1 MFFFD
6 IFFHYSFLYL
16 DKRRKEMAK
25 RLKTKR
31 KLKFGYK
38 VLLSIGIALSSFFFI
53 FHILYNKFLIKLDNE
68 TLINHLVDYNLNTKK
83 SHTIFYDIVNLN
95 STNFLLKY
103 TLGVDTLKE
112 EEEEVSGVE
121 AGYVE
126 DPYDTKVKEPVLYI
140 YNTHQTE
147 GYQKSNNASYNI
159 TPSVLM
165 ASYILRE
172 SLNDLGIP
180 SMVETNDIAELLR
193 VHNWKYSYS
202 YAASK
207 ILLEDAIKKNPSLVY
222 FIDLHRDSMS
232 YDITTTTID
241 NKKFAKVLF
250 VIGKDHPNYEK
261 NLKMAEAINNYIK
274 GINPKLTRGI
284 SQKGGS
290 GVNGIYNQNISPNA
304 ILIELGGQYNTIT
317 EINNTLNILA
327 EAIYHYVKGE

>member
-1 MFFFD
+1 
-6 IFFHYSFLYL
+6 
-16 DKRRKEMAK
+16 MAK
-25 RLKTKR
+25 KFKSKR
-31 KLKFGYK
+31 KLKFRYK
-38 VLLSIGIALSSFFFI
+38 ILFSMSIVFVSFIYI
-53 FHILYNKFLIKLDNE
+53 FHLLYNKFLVKIDNE
-68 TLINHLVDYNLNTKK
+68 MLINHLVNYNLNTKK
-83 SHTIFYDIVNLN
+83 NNNVFYDIVNLN

-103 TLGVDTLKE
+103 TLGVDTIREDE
-112 EEEEVSGVE
+112 EEIVSGVE
-121 AGYVE
+121 AGYIE
-126 DPYDTKVKEPVLYI
+126 DPYDAKVKEPILYI

-193 VHNWKYSYS
+193 VHSWKYSYS

-207 ILLEDAIKKNPSLVY
+207 ILLEDAIRKNPSLVY

-232 YDITTTTID
+232 YDITTTTIED
-241 NKKFAKVLF
+241 KKYAKVLF

-261 NLKMAEAINNYIK
+261 NLKMAEAINDYIK
-274 GINPKLTRGI
+274 NVNPKLTRGI

-304 ILIELGGQYNTIT
+304 ILIELGGQYNNIT
-317 EINNTLNILA
+317 EINNTLSILA
-327 EAIYHYVKGE
+327 DAIYHYVKGE

>member
-1 MFFFD
+1 MK
-6 IFFHYSFLYL
+6 
-16 DKRRKEMAK
+16 KRI
-25 RLKTKR
+25 KTKR

-38 VLLSIGIALSSFFFI
+38 ILFSSMIALSSFLFI
-53 FHILYNKFLIKLDNE
+53 FHLLYNKFLIKLDNE
-68 TLINHLVDYNLNTKK
+68 TLISHLVDYNLNTKK
-83 SHTIFYDIVNLN
+83 THNIFYDIVNLN

-103 TLGVDTLKE
+103 TLGVDTLQE
-112 EEEEVSGVE
+112 DQDELVSGIE
-121 AGYVE
+121 AEYIE
-126 DPYDTKVKEPVLYI
+126 DPYDAKVKEPILYI

-193 VHNWKYSYS
+193 VHSWKYSYS

-207 ILLEDAIKKNPSLVY
+207 ILLEDAMKKNPTLTY

-232 YDITTTTID
+232 YDITTTTIE
-241 NKKFAKVLF
+241 NKKYAKVLF
-250 VIGKDHPNYEK
+250 VIGKDNPNYEK
-261 NLKMAEAINNYIK
+261 NLKMAESINDYIK
-274 GINPKLTRGI
+274 GINPNLTRGI

-290 GVNGIYNQNISPNA
+290 GVNGIYNQNVSPNA
-304 ILIELGGQYNTIT
+304 ILIELGGQYNNIT

>member
-1 MFFFD
+1 
-6 IFFHYSFLYL
+6 
-16 DKRRKEMAK
+16 MAK
-25 RLKTKR
+25 KFKSKR
-31 KLKFGYK
+31 KLKFRYK
-38 VLLSIGIALSSFFFI
+38 MLFSISIVFVSFLYI
-53 FHILYNKFLIKLDNE
+53 FHLLYNKFLVKIDNE
-68 TLINHLVDYNLNTKK
+68 MLINHFVDYNLNTKK
-83 SHTIFYDIVNLN
+83 TNNVFYDIVNLN

-103 TLGVDTLKE
+103 TLGVDTLREDE
-112 EEEEVSGVE
+112 EISVSGIE
-121 AGYVE
+121 AGYIE
-126 DPYDTKVKEPVLYI
+126 DPYDAKVKEPILYI

-180 SMVETNDIAELLR
+180 SIVETNNIAELLR
-193 VHNWKYSYS
+193 VHSWKYSYS

-207 ILLEDAIKKNPSLVY
+207 ILLEDAMRKNPSLVY

-241 NKKFAKVLF
+241 NKKYAKVLF
-250 VIGKDHPNYEK
+250 VIGKDNPSYEK
-261 NLKMAEAINNYIK
+261 NLKMAEAINEYIK
-274 GINPKLTRGI
+274 NVNPKLTRGI

-304 ILIELGGQYNTIT
+304 ILIELGGQYNNIT
-317 EINNTLNILA
+317 EINNTLSILA
-327 EAIYHYVKGE
+327 DAIYHYVKGE

>member
-1 MFFFD
+1 MK
-6 IFFHYSFLYL
+6 
-16 DKRRKEMAK
+16 KRI
-25 RLKTKR
+25 KTKR

-38 VLLSIGIALSSFFFI
+38 ILFSSLIALSSFLFI
-53 FHILYNKFLIKLDNE
+53 FHLLYNKFLVKLDNE
-68 TLINHLVDYNLNTKK
+68 TLISHLVDYNLNTKK
-83 SHTIFYDIVNLN
+83 THNIFYDIVNLN

-103 TLGVDTLKE
+103 TLGVDTLQEDHE
-112 EEEEVSGVE
+112 ELVSGIE
-121 AGYVE
+121 ADYIE
-126 DPYDTKVKEPVLYI
+126 DPYDVKVNEPILYI

-193 VHNWKYSYS
+193 VHSWKYSYS

-207 ILLEDAIKKNPSLVY
+207 ILLEDAIKKNPGLTY
-222 FIDLHRDSMS
+222 FIDIHRDAMS
-232 YDITTTTID
+232 YDITTTTIGD
-241 NKKFAKVLF
+241 KKYAKVLF
-250 VIGKDHPNYEK
+250 VIGKDNPEYEK
-261 NLKMAEAINNYIK
+261 NLKMAESINEYIK
-274 GINPKLTRGI
+274 GINPNLTRGI

-304 ILIELGGQYNTIT
+304 ILIELGGQYNNIT
-317 EINNTLNILA
+317 EVNNTLNILA

>member
-1 MFFFD
+1 
-6 IFFHYSFLYL
+6 
-16 DKRRKEMAK
+16 MAK

>member
-1 MFFFD
+1 
-6 IFFHYSFLYL
+6 
-16 DKRRKEMAK
+16 MAK
-25 RLKTKR
+25 KFKSKR
-31 KLKFGYK
+31 KLKFRYK
-38 VLLSIGIALSSFFFI
+38 MLFSISIVFVSFLYI
-53 FHILYNKFLIKLDNE
+53 FHLLYNKFLVKIDNE
-68 TLINHLVDYNLNTKK
+68 MLINHLVDYNLNTKK
-83 SHTIFYDIVNLN
+83 TNNVFYDIVNLN

-103 TLGVDTLKE
+103 TLGVDTIREDE
-112 EEEEVSGVE
+112 EELVSGVE
-121 AGYVE
+121 AGYIE
-126 DPYDTKVKEPVLYI
+126 DPYDAKVKEPILYI

-193 VHNWKYSYS
+193 VHSWKYSYS

-207 ILLEDAIKKNPSLVY
+207 ILLEDAIRKNPSLVY

-232 YDITTTTID
+232 YDITTTTIED
-241 NKKFAKVLF
+241 KKYAKVLF

-261 NLKMAEAINNYIK
+261 NLKMAEAINDYIK
-274 GINPKLTRGI
+274 NVNPKLTRGI

-304 ILIELGGQYNTIT
+304 ILIELGGQYNNIT
-317 EINNTLNILA
+317 EINNTLSILA
-327 EAIYHYVKGE
+327 DAIYHYVKGE

>member
-1 MFFFD
+1 MKK
-6 IFFHYSFLYL
+6 H
-16 DKRRKEMAK
+16 
-25 RLKTKR
+25 LKTKR
-31 KLKFGYK
+31 KLKFRYK
-38 VLLSIGIALSSFFFI
+38 VLLSMGIALSSFLFI
-53 FHILYNKFLIKLDNE
+53 FHILYNKFLVKLDNE
-68 TLINHLVDYNLNTKK
+68 TLISHLVDYNLNTKK

-112 EEEEVSGVE
+112 EEEEVNGIE

-126 DPYDTKVKEPVLYI
+126 DPYDTKVKEPILYI

-193 VHNWKYSYS
+193 VHSWKYSYS
-202 YAASK
+202 YVASK

-232 YDITTTTID
+232 YDITTTTIED
-241 NKKFAKVLF
+241 KKYAKVLF

-261 NLKMAEAINNYIK
+261 NLEMAEAINDYIK
-274 GINPKLTRGI
+274 EINPKLTRGI

-317 EINNTLNILA
+317 EINNTLTILA
-327 EAIYHYVKGE
+327 DAIYHYVKGE

>member
-1 MFFFD
+1 MK
-6 IFFHYSFLYL
+6 
-16 DKRRKEMAK
+16 KRI
-25 RLKTKR
+25 KTKR

-38 VLLSIGIALSSFFFI
+38 ILFSSMIALSSFLFI
-53 FHILYNKFLIKLDNE
+53 FHLLYNKFLIKLDNE
-68 TLINHLVDYNLNTKK
+68 TLISHLVDYNLNTKK
-83 SHTIFYDIVNLN
+83 THNIFYDIVNLN

-103 TLGVDTLKE
+103 TLGVDTLQE
-112 EEEEVSGVE
+112 DQDELVSGIE
-121 AGYVE
+121 AEYIE
-126 DPYDTKVKEPVLYI
+126 DPYDAKVKEPILYI

-193 VHNWKYSYS
+193 VHSWKYSYS

-207 ILLEDAIKKNPSLVY
+207 ILLEDAMKKNPSLVY

-232 YDITTTTID
+232 YDITTTTIE
-241 NKKFAKVLF
+241 NKKYAKVLF
-250 VIGKDHPNYEK
+250 VIGKDNPNYEK
-261 NLKMAEAINNYIK
+261 NLKMAESINDYIK
-274 GINPKLTRGI
+274 GINPNLTRGI

-290 GVNGIYNQNISPNA
+290 GVNGIYNQNVSPNA
-304 ILIELGGQYNTIT
+304 ILIELGGQYNNIT

>member
-1 MFFFD
+1 MK
-6 IFFHYSFLYL
+6 
-16 DKRRKEMAK
+16 KRI
-25 RLKTKR
+25 KTKR

-38 VLLSIGIALSSFFFI
+38 ILFSSMIALSSFLFI
-53 FHILYNKFLIKLDNE
+53 FHLLYNKFLIKLDNE
-68 TLINHLVDYNLNTKK
+68 TLISHLVDYNLNTKK
-83 SHTIFYDIVNLN
+83 THNIFYDIVNLN

-103 TLGVDTLKE
+103 TLGVDTLQE
-112 EEEEVSGVE
+112 DQDELVSGIE
-121 AGYVE
+121 AEYIE
-126 DPYDTKVKEPVLYI
+126 DPYDAKVKEPILYI

-180 SMVETNDIAELLR
+180 SLVETNDIAELLR
-193 VHNWKYSYS
+193 VHSWKYSYS

-207 ILLEDAIKKNPSLVY
+207 ILLEDAMKKNPTLTY

-232 YDITTTTID
+232 YDITTTTIE
-241 NKKFAKVLF
+241 NKKYAKVLF
-250 VIGKDHPNYEK
+250 VIGKDNPNYEK
-261 NLKMAEAINNYIK
+261 NLKMAESINNYIK
-274 GINPKLTRGI
+274 GIHPNLTRGI

-290 GVNGIYNQNISPNA
+290 GVNGIYNQNVSPNA
-304 ILIELGGQYNTIT
+304 ILIELGGQYNNIT
-317 EINNTLNILA
+317 EINNTLSILA

>member
-1 MFFFD
+1 
-6 IFFHYSFLYL
+6 
-16 DKRRKEMAK
+16 MAS

-31 KLKFGYK
+31 RLKFGYK
-38 VLLSIGIALSSFFFI
+38 ILFCILIMFGSFLYF
-53 FHILYNKFLIKLDNE
+53 FHILYNKFLVKLNNE
-68 TLINHLVDYNLNTKK
+68 TVINHLVDYNLNTKQT
-83 SHTIFYDIVNLN
+83 HNIFYDIMNLN

-103 TLGVDTLKE
+103 TLGVDHLE
-112 EEEEVSGVE
+112 EEMDEAVSGIE
-121 AGYVE
+121 ADYVK
-126 DPYDTKVKEPVLYI
+126 DPYETKVQEPILYI

-172 SLNDLGIP
+172 TLNDLGIP

-193 VHNWKYSYS
+193 VHSWKYSYS

-207 ILLEDAIKKNPSLVY
+207 ILLEDAIKKNQTLTY

-232 YDITTTTID
+232 YDITTTTIED
-241 NKKFAKVLF
+241 KKYAKVLF

-261 NLKMAEAINNYIK
+261 NLKMAEKINDYIK
-274 GINPKLTRGI
+274 EKYPSLTRGI

-317 EINNTLNILA
+317 EVNNTLSILA
-327 EAIYHYVKGE
+327 DAIRYYVKGD

>member
-1 MFFFD
+1 
-6 IFFHYSFLYL
+6 
-16 DKRRKEMAK
+16 MAK
-25 RLKTKR
+25 KFKSKR
-31 KLKFGYK
+31 KLKFRYK
-38 VLLSIGIALSSFFFI
+38 MLFSISIVFVSFLYI
-53 FHILYNKFLIKLDNE
+53 FHLLYNKFLVKIDNE
-68 TLINHLVDYNLNTKK
+68 MLINHLVDYNLNTKK
-83 SHTIFYDIVNLN
+83 TNNVFYDIVNLN

-103 TLGVDTLKE
+103 TLGVDTLREDE
-112 EEEEVSGVE
+112 EISVSGIE
-121 AGYVE
+121 AGYIE
-126 DPYDTKVKEPVLYI
+126 DPYDAKVKEPILYI

-180 SMVETNDIAELLR
+180 SIVETNNIAELLR
-193 VHNWKYSYS
+193 VHSWKYSYS

-207 ILLEDAIKKNPSLVY
+207 ILLEDAMRKNPSLVY

-241 NKKFAKVLF
+241 NKKYAKVLF
-250 VIGKDHPNYEK
+250 VIGKDNPNYEK
-261 NLKMAEAINNYIK
+261 NLKMAEAINEYIK
-274 GINPKLTRGI
+274 NVNPKLTRGI

-304 ILIELGGQYNTIT
+304 ILIELGGQYNNIT
-317 EINNTLNILA
+317 EINNTLSILTD
-327 EAIYHYVKGE
+327 AIYHYVKGE

>member
-1 MFFFD
+1 
-6 IFFHYSFLYL
+6 
-16 DKRRKEMAK
+16 MAK
-25 RLKTKR
+25 KFKSKR
-31 KLKFGYK
+31 KLKFRYK
-38 VLLSIGIALSSFFFI
+38 MLFSISIVFVSFLYI
-53 FHILYNKFLIKLDNE
+53 FHLLYNKFLVKIDNE
-68 TLINHLVDYNLNTKK
+68 MLINHLVDYNLNTKK
-83 SHTIFYDIVNLN
+83 TNNVFYDIVNLN

-103 TLGVDTLKE
+103 TLGVDTIREDE
-112 EEEEVSGVE
+112 EELVSGVE
-121 AGYVE
+121 AGYIE
-126 DPYDTKVKEPVLYI
+126 DPYDAKVKEPILYI

-180 SMVETNDIAELLR
+180 SMVETNDITELLR
-193 VHNWKYSYS
+193 VHSWKYSYS

-207 ILLEDAIKKNPSLVY
+207 ILLEDAIRKNPSLVY

-241 NKKFAKVLF
+241 DKKYAKVLF
-250 VIGKDHPNYEK
+250 VIGKDNPNYEK
-261 NLKMAEAINNYIK
+261 NLKMAEAINEYIK
-274 GINPKLTRGI
+274 NINPKLTRGI

-304 ILIELGGQYNTIT
+304 ILIELGGQYNNIT
-317 EINNTLNILA
+317 EINNTLSILA
-327 EAIYHYVKGE
+327 DAIYHYVKGE

>member
-1 MFFFD
+1 
-6 IFFHYSFLYL
+6 
-16 DKRRKEMAK
+16 MAK
-25 RLKTKR
+25 KFKSKR
-31 KLKFGYK
+31 KLKFRYK
-38 VLLSIGIALSSFFFI
+38 ILFSMSIVFVSFIYI
-53 FHILYNKFLIKLDNE
+53 FHLLYNKFLVKIDNE
-68 TLINHLVDYNLNTKK
+68 MLINHLVDYNLNTKK
-83 SHTIFYDIVNLN
+83 TNNVFYDIVNLN

-103 TLGVDTLKE
+103 TLGVDTIREDE
-112 EEEEVSGVE
+112 EEIVSGVE
-121 AGYVE
+121 AGYIE
-126 DPYDTKVKEPVLYI
+126 DPYDVKVKEPILYI

-193 VHNWKYSYS
+193 VHSWKYSYS

-207 ILLEDAIKKNPSLVY
+207 ILLEDAIRKNPSLVY

-232 YDITTTTID
+232 YDITTTTIED
-241 NKKFAKVLF
+241 KKYAKVLF

-261 NLKMAEAINNYIK
+261 NLKMAEAINDYIK
-274 GINPKLTRGI
+274 NVNPKLTRGI

-304 ILIELGGQYNTIT
+304 ILIELGGQYNNIT
-317 EINNTLNILA
+317 EINNTLSILA
-327 EAIYHYVKGE
+327 DAIYHYVKGE